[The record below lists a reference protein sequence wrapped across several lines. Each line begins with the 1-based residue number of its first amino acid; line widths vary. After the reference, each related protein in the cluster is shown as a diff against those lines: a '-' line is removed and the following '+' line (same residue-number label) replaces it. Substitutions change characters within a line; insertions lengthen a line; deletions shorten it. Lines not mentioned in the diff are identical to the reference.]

1 MNHNV
6 FVNLMYD
13 ASFKAVYM
21 DRANKGLLINLINQI
36 LPDEVEKVQDIIE
49 YLDRELSSDISLGKS
64 SRLDMIC
71 LTDTGDRV
79 IVELQRKSYST
90 FMDRCLY
97 YMSDVYRRQLEVGMD
112 YQDLHSV
119 YLISILD
126 YAYPHEDERQW
137 DSDHF
142 ISRYCLKEIR
152 TGEIGTKK
160 FFINFAETKRFTKS
174 LEECRDEKDFLFYWF
189 LHGWEFEKGSMPEQF
204 ENFPRMRELVRASE
218 IAAFS
223 AEKKLKYDTEIMTE
237 LDQLNYEMEQKRLNL
252 AKGYASGHQDGYTE
266 GENNKAL
273 EMARKMKADGVPVE
287 NIIKYSGLSKQRI
300 EEL

>member
-97 YMSDVYRRQLEVGMD
+97 YMSDVYRRQLEAGKD

-126 YAYPHEDERQW
+126 YAYPHEDESQW
-137 DSDHF
+137 DKKSGQEKLELSL
-142 ISRYCLKEIR
+142 ISLKLNASRRAWRSVEMKR
-152 TGEIGTKK
+152 TSSSTGFCT
-160 FFINFAETKRFTKS
+160 
-174 LEECRDEKDFLFYWF
+174 D
-189 LHGWEFEKGSMPEQF
+189 GSM
-204 ENFPRMRELVRASE
+204 RRVRHRNSSRV
-218 IAAFS
+218 F
-223 AEKKLKYDTEIMTE
+223 
-237 LDQLNYEMEQKRLNL
+237 R
-252 AKGYASGHQDGYTE
+252 G
-266 GENNKAL
+266 
-273 EMARKMKADGVPVE
+273 
-287 NIIKYSGLSKQRI
+287 
-300 EEL
+300 

>member
-1 MNHNV
+1 
-6 FVNLMYD
+6 MYD

-71 LTDTGDRV
+71 LTDTGNRV

-126 YAYPHEDERQW
+126 YAYPL
-137 DSDHF
+137 
-142 ISRYCLKEIR
+142 YL
-152 TGEIGTKK
+152 
-160 FFINFAETKRFTKS
+160 S
-174 LEECRDEKDFLFYWF
+174 L
-189 LHGWEFEKGSMPEQF
+189 
-204 ENFPRMRELVRASE
+204 
-218 IAAFS
+218 
-223 AEKKLKYDTEIMTE
+223 
-237 LDQLNYEMEQKRLNL
+237 
-252 AKGYASGHQDGYTE
+252 
-266 GENNKAL
+266 
-273 EMARKMKADGVPVE
+273 
-287 NIIKYSGLSKQRI
+287 LS
-300 EEL
+300 

>member
-71 LTDTGDRV
+71 LTDTGNRV

-126 YAYPHEDERQW
+126 YAYPL
-137 DSDHF
+137 
-142 ISRYCLKEIR
+142 YL
-152 TGEIGTKK
+152 
-160 FFINFAETKRFTKS
+160 S
-174 LEECRDEKDFLFYWF
+174 L
-189 LHGWEFEKGSMPEQF
+189 
-204 ENFPRMRELVRASE
+204 
-218 IAAFS
+218 
-223 AEKKLKYDTEIMTE
+223 
-237 LDQLNYEMEQKRLNL
+237 
-252 AKGYASGHQDGYTE
+252 
-266 GENNKAL
+266 
-273 EMARKMKADGVPVE
+273 
-287 NIIKYSGLSKQRI
+287 LS
-300 EEL
+300 